1 MTNIISIFYSK
12 HLCKILLLLIAAISM
27 FSSRTFAQI
36 IIEQEGV
43 NFEVDTTYTKKASV
57 ISNDT
62 KSYKGNI
69 VIPDYVFIENQETH
83 KVKQYPVTSIK
94 ELAFSNCKEL
104 ESVIMPN
111 SITDIGRGSFSRCI
125 NIKYIHLSDN
135 LTKLS
140 EGTFISCESL
150 QNIDIPQSVT
160 SIEDQCFAG
169 CFQLTSITIPKSLKQ
184 LGGGCFYA
192 CPNLVAFNVE
202 SGNLQFESSGGVLIS
217 SDHSQIYAYPAA
229 KKDTAYTVSYGVTTI
244 PANCFAYCKQ
254 LKRIHLPNTLKDIG
268 FEAFF
273 NCGIDSMTVPNS
285 VKHIQ
290 QGAFYACENLKFIKL
305 SDSLEYIGPDCF
317 RMSGLEE
324 VVIPTPIANYFG
336 NFIDCKNLKSVKL
349 PEGLTQLGSFAG
361 CTSLQEI
368 NIPQSITEIGRQ
380 CFARCKSITSIALPN
395 ALTKLG
401 DQSFYEVSLTN
412 VTLPASLVEY
422 NYAFD
427 CCKNL
432 TEILVDENNT
442 KFCSVNGILFSKEKD
457 RIYQYPIGRNE
468 IEFTVPNNVKG
479 INTHAFAY
487 SRLKKVNLPEGLSFI
502 DAWSFWNSDI
512 ESIIVPN
519 SVKSIAFVAFG
530 ACQNLKTVQLPATLE
545 KLDYESFSG
554 CTNLRTVYSLATTP
568 PAATYDTF
576 EKCPEDR
583 ILYVPKASLEDY
595 KNADYWKDFAQILPI
610 ETAGINDVIDT
621 DLVYSSKEKGK
632 VFITGLHVGE
642 IIQCYNASGLLIQT
656 FKAASNEIAIT
667 TAEPIIIIKAR
678 KQTNKIFVKQ

>member
-1 MTNIISIFYSK
+1 MTNITSIFYSK
-12 HLCKILLLLIAAISM
+12 HLCKILLLLVAAISM
-27 FSSRTFAQI
+27 FPSRTFAQI

-43 NFEVDTTYTKKASV
+43 NFEIDTTYTKKASV
-57 ISNDT
+57 ISNET
-62 KSYKGNI
+62 ESYKGNI
-69 VIPDYVFIENQETH
+69 IIPDYVFIENQETH
-83 KVKQYPVTSIK
+83 KVKLYPVTSIK
-94 ELAFSNCKEL
+94 ELAFSNCEEL

-111 SITDIGRGSFSRCI
+111 SITDIGGGCFERCI
-125 NIKYIHLSDN
+125 NLKYIHLSDN

-140 EGTFISCESL
+140 EETFVSCESL
-150 QNIDIPQSVT
+150 QSIDIPQSVT
-160 SIEDQCFAG
+160 SIGDQCFVG
-169 CFQLTSITIPKSLKQ
+169 CFQLTNINIPKSLKQ
-184 LGGGCFYA
+184 LGVGCFYA

-217 SDHSQIYAYPAA
+217 ADHSQIYAYPAA
-229 KKDTAYTVSYGVTTI
+229 KKDTAYTVPYGVTTI

-273 NCGIDSMTVPNS
+273 NCGIDSMIVPNS

-290 QGAFYACENLKFIKL
+290 QGAFHACDNLKFIKL

-457 RIYQYPIGRNE
+457 RIYQ
-468 IEFTVPNNVKG
+468 
-479 INTHAFAY
+479 
-487 SRLKKVNLPEGLSFI
+487 
-502 DAWSFWNSDI
+502 
-512 ESIIVPN
+512 
-519 SVKSIAFVAFG
+519 
-530 ACQNLKTVQLPATLE
+530 
-545 KLDYESFSG
+545 
-554 CTNLRTVYSLATTP
+554 
-568 PAATYDTF
+568 
-576 EKCPEDR
+576 
-583 ILYVPKASLEDY
+583 
-595 KNADYWKDFAQILPI
+595 
-610 ETAGINDVIDT
+610 
-621 DLVYSSKEKGK
+621 
-632 VFITGLHVGE
+632 
-642 IIQCYNASGLLIQT
+642 
-656 FKAASNEIAIT
+656 
-667 TAEPIIIIKAR
+667 
-678 KQTNKIFVKQ
+678 

>member
-111 SITDIGRGSFSRCI
+111 SITDIGGGCFGRCI
-125 NIKYIHLSDN
+125 NLKYIHLSDN

-140 EGTFISCESL
+140 EGTFVSCESL

-160 SIEDQCFAG
+160 SIEDQCFAR

-229 KKDTAYTVSYGVTTI
+229 KKDTAYTVPYGVTTI

-305 SDSLEYIGPDCF
+305 SDSLEYIGTDCF
-317 RMSGLEE
+317 RSCGLEE
-324 VVIPTPIANYFG
+324 VVIPTPIANYCG

-349 PEGLTQLGSFAG
+349 PEGLTQLGSFDG

-380 CFARCKSITSIALPN
+380 CFAMCKSITSIALPN

-401 DQSFYEVSLTN
+401 AQSFYEASLTN

-442 KFCSVNGILFSKEKD
+442 KFYSVNGILFSKEKD

-487 SRLKKVNLPEGLSFI
+487 SRLKKVNFPDGLSFI

-512 ESIIVPN
+512 ESIIIPN
-519 SVKSIAFVAFG
+519 SVKSIAYVAFG

-576 EKCPEDR
+576 DKCPEDR

-621 DLVYSSKEKGK
+621 NLEFSSKEKGK
-632 VFITGLHVGE
+632 VSITGLHVGE
-642 IIQCYNASGLLIQT
+642 IIQCYNASGLLIRT
-656 FKAASNEIAIT
+656 CKATSDEISIT
-667 TAEPIIIIKAR
+667 TAEPIVIIKAR

>member
-1 MTNIISIFYSK
+1 MTNITSIFYSK
-12 HLCKILLLLIAAISM
+12 HLCKILLLLVAAISM
-27 FSSRTFAQI
+27 FPSRTFAQI
-36 IIEQEGV
+36 IIEQEGI

-57 ISNDT
+57 ISNET
-62 KSYKGNI
+62 ESYKGNI

-83 KVKQYPVTSIK
+83 KVKLYPVTSIK
-94 ELAFSNCKEL
+94 EHAFSNCEEL

-111 SITDIGRGSFSRCI
+111 SITDIGGGCFERCI
-125 NIKYIHLSDN
+125 NLKYIHLSDN

-140 EGTFISCESL
+140 EETFVSCESL
-150 QNIDIPQSVT
+150 QSIDIPQSVT
-160 SIEDQCFAG
+160 SIGDQCFVG
-169 CFQLTSITIPKSLKQ
+169 CFQLTNINIPKSLKQ
-184 LGGGCFYA
+184 LGLGCFYA

-217 SDHSQIYAYPAA
+217 ADHSQIYAYPAA
-229 KKDTAYTVSYGVTTI
+229 KKDTVYTVPYGVTTI

-254 LKRIHLPNTLKDIG
+254 LKRIHLPNTLKNIG

-285 VKHIQ
+285 VKNIQ

-305 SDSLEYIGPDCF
+305 SDSLEYIGTDCF

-368 NIPQSITEIGRQ
+368 NIPQSITEIGSQ
-380 CFARCKSITSIALPN
+380 CFARCKSITAITLPN

-422 NYAFD
+422 NCAFD

-457 RIYQYPIGRNE
+457 RIYQYPIGRKE

-479 INTHAFAY
+479 INQHAFAY
-487 SRLKKVNLPEGLSFI
+487 SRLKKVNFPDGLSFI
-502 DAWSFWNSDI
+502 DPWSFWNSDI
-512 ESIIVPN
+512 ESIIIPN
-519 SVKSIAFVAFG
+519 SVKSIAYATFG

-545 KLDYESFSG
+545 KLGYESFSG
-554 CTNLRTVYSLATTP
+554 CTNLRSVYLLATTP
-568 PAATYDTF
+568 PVAIYNTF

-610 ETAGINDVIDT
+610 ETAGINNVIDT
-621 DLVYSSKEKGK
+621 NLEFSSKENGK

-656 FKAASNEIAIT
+656 YKATSEEIAIT

-678 KQTNKIFVKQ
+678 KQTKKIFVKQ

>member
-1 MTNIISIFYSK
+1 M
-12 HLCKILLLLIAAISM
+12 
-27 FSSRTFAQI
+27 
-36 IIEQEGV
+36 
-43 NFEVDTTYTKKASV
+43 
-57 ISNDT
+57 
-62 KSYKGNI
+62 
-69 VIPDYVFIENQETH
+69 
-83 KVKQYPVTSIK
+83 
-94 ELAFSNCKEL
+94 
-104 ESVIMPN
+104 
-111 SITDIGRGSFSRCI
+111 
-125 NIKYIHLSDN
+125 
-135 LTKLS
+135 
-140 EGTFISCESL
+140 
-150 QNIDIPQSVT
+150 
-160 SIEDQCFAG
+160 
-169 CFQLTSITIPKSLKQ
+169 KQ
-184 LGGGCFYA
+184 LGIGCFYA

-217 SDHSQIYAYPAA
+217 ADHSQIYAYPAA
-229 KKDTAYTVSYGVTTI
+229 KKDTAYTVPYGVTTI

-273 NCGIDSMTVPNS
+273 NCGIDSMIVPNS

-290 QGAFYACENLKFIKL
+290 QGAFHACDNLKFIKL

-457 RIYQYPIGRNE
+457 RIYQYPIGRKE

-479 INTHAFAY
+479 INQHAFAY
-487 SRLKKVNLPEGLSFI
+487 SRLKKVNLPDGLSFI

-583 ILYVPKASLEDY
+583 ILYVPKASLKDY

-632 VFITGLHVGE
+632 VSITGLHIGE

-656 FKAASNEIAIT
+656 CKAASNEIAIT
-667 TAEPIIIIKAR
+667 TEEPIIIIKAR

>member
-1 MTNIISIFYSK
+1 MTNITSIFYSSK
-12 HLCKILLLLIAAISM
+12 HLCKILLLLVAAISM

-43 NFEVDTTYTKKASV
+43 NFEVDTSYTKKASV
-57 ISNDT
+57 ISNET
-62 KSYKGNI
+62 ESYKGNI

-83 KVKQYPVTSIK
+83 KIKLYPVTSIK
-94 ELAFSNCKEL
+94 ELAFSNCEEL
-104 ESVIMPN
+104 ESVIIPN
-111 SITDIGRGSFSRCI
+111 SITDIGGGCFERCI
-125 NIKYIHLSDN
+125 NLKYIHLSDN

-140 EGTFISCESL
+140 EETFVSCESL
-150 QNIDIPQSVT
+150 QSIDIPQSVT
-160 SIEDQCFAG
+160 SIGDQCFVG
-169 CFQLTSITIPKSLKQ
+169 CFQLTNINIPKSLKQ
-184 LGGGCFYA
+184 LGVGCFYA
-192 CPNLVAFNVE
+192 CPKLVAFNVE

-217 SDHSQIYAYPAA
+217 ADHSQIYAYPAA
-229 KKDTAYTVSYGVTTI
+229 KKDTAYTVPYGVTTI

-273 NCGIDSMTVPNS
+273 NCGIDSMIVPNS
-285 VKHIQ
+285 VKYIQ
-290 QGAFYACENLKFIKL
+290 QGAFHACDNLKFIKL

-317 RMSGLEE
+317 RMCGLEE
-324 VVIPTPIANYFG
+324 VVIPTPIANYRG

-368 NIPQSITEIGRQ
+368 NIPQSITEIGSQ
-380 CFARCKSITSIALPN
+380 CFARCKSITAITLPN

-422 NYAFD
+422 NCAFD

-457 RIYQYPIGRNE
+457 RIYQYPIGRKE

-479 INTHAFAY
+479 INQHAFAY
-487 SRLKKVNLPEGLSFI
+487 SRLKKVNFPDGLSFI
-502 DAWSFWNSDI
+502 APWSFWNSDI

-519 SVKSIAFVAFG
+519 SVKSIEYAAFG
-530 ACQNLKTVQLPATLE
+530 ACHNLKTVQLPATLE
-545 KLDYESFSG
+545 KLGYESFSG
-554 CTNLRTVYSLATTP
+554 CTNLRSVYLLATTP
-568 PAATYDTF
+568 PVAIYNTF

-610 ETAGINDVIDT
+610 ETTGINDVIDIDT

-632 VFITGLHVGE
+632 VSITGLHAGE
-642 IIQCYNASGLLIQT
+642 IIQCYNTSGLLIQT
-656 FKAASNEIAIT
+656 YKATSEEIAIT
-667 TAEPIIIIKAR
+667 TS
-678 KQTNKIFVKQ
+678 VS